1 MIFFILITCLLVMHW
16 YNNENLYFDHSLDLQ
31 QLTGLFT
38 EFYYDALEK
47 EAKLDY
53 TFGSHLDSIYQVEKR
68 K

>member
-1 MIFFILITCLLVMHW
+1 MHW